1 MILDSDAR
9 KKFTPT
15 PLLTLPSV
23 GTDVG
28 GQASFLSTT
37 FLPVGSG
44 RRGWGE
50 GLDFF

>member
-15 PLLTLPSV
+15 PLLTLPPV

-28 GQASFLSTT
+28 GQASFLSTAS
-37 FLPVGSG
+37 LPPPTG
-44 RRGWGE
+44 RQG
-50 GLDFF
+50 